1 MKLVINMMDKVI
13 NLLKNNISIPKILLT
28 NYKKLKISEKELI
41 VLIYIMN
48 QNDNLFNPGNIS
60 NDLSMSLPEVLEVIE
75 KLNSVD
81 LLQINTNKNN
91 GVIEEV
97 IDLDNLYK
105 KIAYLVVNEEQEE
118 ENTSNI
124 YDSFEKEFGR
134 TLSPIEME
142 LIGSWLDNEYSEEL
156 IECALK
162 EAVYNGVSNLRYID
176 KILYEWKKKG
186 IKNKEDV
193 LKDKQNFKK
202 KNDNKK
208 TEMFD
213 YDWLNEN

>member
-1 MKLVINMMDKVI
+1 MMDKVI